1 MKKNILT
8 SEGMMEEIIIICTVS
23 QGLWMKGSVQVYK
36 SFFMMDS
43 VILSWQN
50 MECNHFRLLSQQLM
64 KVCASFDQMK
74 KRISWPSATSV
85 GPVNRI
91 KHKEIRSLSMAAHT
105 CNPIVW
111 EAETGR

>member
-1 MKKNILT
+1 
-8 SEGMMEEIIIICTVS
+8 
-23 QGLWMKGSVQVYK
+23 
-36 SFFMMDS
+36 
-43 VILSWQN
+43 